1 MSEKECLQQKVNNIF
16 LSFVINKMDKQTEK
30 HVIIGFIVVLSL
42 VAVGLLIWYFV
53 DQSKHHGKSGGSPG
67 SPGSPSPQGGKN
79 KSPGINKAEQEI
91 CNKLN
96 ISTSNCNFNSILN
109 QLQSKFGG
117 ELEDLIS
124 KIKKSCPNLNN
135 QILAIL
141 LEILNKPDNTP
152 TKIATI
158 MKDLKKACTSAGGSP
173 GSGPGN
179 SMMLNKGNTQEMYSN
194 NSCGCGC

>member
-1 MSEKECLQQKVNNIF
+1 MFTTKVNNIF

-67 SPGSPSPQGGKN
+67 SPSPQGGKN
-79 KSPGINKAEQEI
+79 KSPGKHNLEQEI

-96 ISTSNCNFNSILN
+96 LQQSECNITNILN
-109 QLQSKFGG
+109 KLEKQLGPKV
-117 ELEDLIS
+117 INT
-124 KIKKSCPNLNN
+124 IKQICPNLNKKA
-135 QILAIL
+135 QISLL
-141 LEILNKPDNTP
+141 LEIIKDIIN
-152 TKIATI
+152 
-158 MKDLKKACTSAGGSP
+158 KDLSVDDIQKIIKDIRNICRPKGGSP